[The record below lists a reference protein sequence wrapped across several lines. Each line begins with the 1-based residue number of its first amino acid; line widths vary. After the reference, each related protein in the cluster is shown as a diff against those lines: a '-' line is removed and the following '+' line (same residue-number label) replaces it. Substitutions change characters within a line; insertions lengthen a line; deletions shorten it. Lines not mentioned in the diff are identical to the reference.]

1 MKGVFV
7 MCKIYTVSSLN
18 NKPFIR
24 LTGKWLEKN
33 GFNKGDKIRLFYDDD
48 ILVLTKIND
57 KELLENEKNQKILS
71 LEKQLKDLK
80 EN

>member
-1 MKGVFV
+1 

-24 LTGKWLEKN
+24 LTGKWLEEK
-33 GFNKGDKIRLFYDDD
+33 GFNKGDKIRLFYDND
-48 ILVLTKIND
+48 ILVLTKMDD
-57 KELLENEKNQKILS
+57 KEFLDNKKNKKILS
-71 LEKQLKDLK
+71 LEKQLKNLK

>member
-1 MKGVFV
+1 

-24 LTGKWLEKN
+24 LTGKWLEEK

-48 ILVLTKIND
+48 ILVL
-57 KELLENEKNQKILS
+57 ILI
-71 LEKQLKDLK
+71 
-80 EN
+80 